1 MLNVTSRLAIRIR
14 YLPDFDFDWA
24 DTTPQRLRESLT
36 IDDFLPSEEDAQVL
50 KQRAIS
56 YMMGFLVETFS
67 SLSDLAK
74 FVPSPEHLH
83 AVTKSEVVP
92 MKMLFYDEK
101 YKSETIKILSQ
112 LISDASLTG
121 APQVQTFMC
130 WIGCI
135 YGYN

>member
-24 DTTPQRLRESLT
+24 NTTPQRLRESLT
-36 IDDFLPSEEDAQVL
+36 IDGFLPSEEDAQLL

-56 YMMGFLVETFS
+56 WFLVETFS

-83 AVTKSEVVP
+83 AVTKSKVVP

-101 YKSETIKILSQ
+101 YKSETIKILSK
-112 LISDASLTG
+112 LII
-121 APQVQTFMC
+121 QMQ
-130 WIGCI
+130 I
-135 YGYN
+135 